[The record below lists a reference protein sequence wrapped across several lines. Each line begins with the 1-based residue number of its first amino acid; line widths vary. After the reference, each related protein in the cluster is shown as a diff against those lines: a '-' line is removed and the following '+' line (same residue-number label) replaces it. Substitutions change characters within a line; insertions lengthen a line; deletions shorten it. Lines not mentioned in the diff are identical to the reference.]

1 MRQIINLLAKVL
13 LKKLINIH
21 NSTTTCLV
29 LGGLAMFIAGDLLAK
44 EYTLKVHHFLSTKS
58 ATHKGLLVPW
68 ADRINQASNGKLQL
82 NIYPAMQLGGKPP
95 QLFDQAR
102 RGTVDIA
109 WTLAGYTPGRFPRM
123 EVFELPFMA
132 TNAEVTSQAAYEFYR
147 KYAQEDFKDVKVL
160 LVHTHGPG
168 KFHMNKKPIRNL
180 QDLKGT
186 KVRTPTRIAHM
197 MLTSLGASSVGMPV
211 PELPG
216 SLARGVV
223 DGALV
228 PYEVA
233 LPLRLH
239 ELTDSH
245 TDITGDRGLYTAVF
259 ILVMNKKKFN
269 SLPAEMQKILED
281 NSGLAWAKDAGKLW
295 DRSDL
300 LGLEAARGKGNK
312 FYFIS
317 GKELKKWQ
325 VIGTKVW
332 RQWENE
338 MTDKNIDGKAL
349 IKHAQRLIRKFEK
362 AQ

>member
-1 MRQIINLLAKVL
+1 MTPLCLRTVFCILLVTTGVLASANL
-13 LKKLINIH
+13 
-21 NSTTTCLV
+21 T
-29 LGGLAMFIAGDLLAK
+29 AK
-44 EYTLKVHHFLSTKS
+44 EHKAYKIKVHHFLSTKS
-58 ATHKGLLVPW
+58 ATHKDLLAPW
-68 ADRINQASNGKLQL
+68 AERIKSDSNDKLQL
-82 NIYPAMQLGGKPP
+82 TIYPAMQLGGKAP

-123 EVFELPFMA
+123 EAFELPFMA
-132 TNAEVTSQAAYEFYR
+132 SNAEVTSQAAYEFYTE
-147 KYAQEDFKDVKVL
+147 YAEEEFKDVKVL

-180 QDLKGT
+180 QDLQGV
-186 KVRTPTRIAHM
+186 KVRTPTRVAHM
-197 MLTSLGASSVGMPV
+197 MLEELGAVSVGMPV

-245 TDITGDRGLYTAVF
+245 TDVKGERGLYTAVF
-259 ILVMNKKKFN
+259 LLVMNKKKFN
-269 SLPAEMQKILED
+269 SLPKDMQKILED
-281 NSGLAWAKDAGKLW
+281 NSGLAWAKEAGKIW

-300 LGLEAARGKGNK
+300 LGLEAARQQGNK
-312 FYFIS
+312 FNFIS
-317 GKELKKWQ
+317 GRELKKWQ
-325 VIGTKVW
+325 AIGNKVW
-332 RQWENE
+332 KRWEEE
-338 MTDKNIDGKAL
+338 MQAKNIDGKAL
-349 IKHAQRLIRKFEK
+349 IKQAQRLIRKYEK
-362 AQ
+362 TQ

>member
-1 MRQIINLLAKVL
+1 MNSKIILYLLLPIVL
-13 LKKLINIH
+13 M
-21 NSTTTCLV
+21 TGATDV
-29 LGGLAMFIAGDLLAK
+29 FAK
-44 EYTLKVHHFLSTKS
+44 EHKAFKIKIHHFLSTKS
-58 ATHKGLLVPW
+58 ATHKDLLVPW
-68 ADRINQASNGKLQL
+68 AERVNQASKGKLQL
-82 NIYPAMQLGGKPP
+82 TIYPAMQLGGKAP

-123 EVFELPFMA
+123 EAFELPFIA
-132 TNAEVTSQAAYEFYR
+132 TNAEVTSQAAYEFYS
-147 KYAQEDFKDVKVL
+147 KYAQEEFKDVKVL

-168 KFHMNKKPIRNL
+168 KFHMNNKPIRNL

-186 KVRTPTRIAHM
+186 KVRTPTRVAHM
-197 MLTSLGASSVGMPV
+197 MLEALGASSVGMPV

-239 ELTDSH
+239 ELTTSH
-245 TDITGDRGLYTAVF
+245 TDVTGDRGLYTAVF
-259 ILVMNKKKFN
+259 LLVMNKKKFN
-269 SLPAEMQKILED
+269 ALPAEMQKILED
-281 NSGLAWAKDAGKLW
+281 YSGLEWAKEAGEIW

-300 LGLEAARGKGNK
+300 LGLEAARKRGNE
-312 FYFIS
+312 FHFIS

-325 VIGTKVW
+325 TISAQVW
-332 RQWENE
+332 QRWKNE
-338 MTDKNIDGKAL
+338 MTAKGIDGKAL

-362 AQ
+362 NE